1 MIKSTA
7 VFKVIRKEFL
17 NDDNFVIDLLCPE
30 GEHDFLP
37 GQFVNVSVDH
47 SKTTFLR
54 RPISVHDFQK
64 SENILSLFIQIVG
77 DGTRELSKLKID
89 DSLSLVY
96 PLGNQFG
103 YANTTKPLLIGGGCG
118 VAPLLYLARKMSEKN
133 ITPDILIGARSS
145 KNIFLIE
152 KYAAFGKVFT
162 ITQDGSHGEN
172 GLVTQHSIFQNLK
185 NYDKIFVCGPDV
197 MMKAIAKIARKENV
211 ECEVSLENTMACG
224 IGACLCCVEDTVNGH
239 VCVCTEGPVFNIND
253 LKW

>member
-1 MIKSTA
+1 MIKRTA
-7 VFKVIRKEFL
+7 NFKVIRKEFL
-17 NDDNFVIDLLCPE
+17 NEENFVLDLLCPS
-30 GEHDFLP
+30 GNHDFLP
-37 GQFVNVSVDH
+37 GQFVNVEVQH

-77 DGTRELSKLKID
+77 DGTRELSKLKEGD
-89 DSLSLVY
+89 DLSLVY

-103 YANTTKPLLIGGGCG
+103 HSYSEKPLLIGGGCG
-118 VAPLLYLARKMSEKN
+118 VAPLLYLARKMSEKG
-133 ITPDILIGARSS
+133 IKPDILIGARSS

-152 KYAAFGKVFT
+152 KYAAFGNVFT
-162 ITQDGSHGEN
+162 ITQDGSHGET
-172 GLVTQHSIFQNLK
+172 GLVTEHSLFK
-185 NYDKIFVCGPDV
+185 NINKYDKVFVCGPDV
-197 MMKAIAKIARKENV
+197 MMKAIAKIANKENV